1 MKTLLL
7 MGITRERDR
16 AFGDHFK
23 GGHAYSKWRL
33 KVKLIGIRE
42 PFFLLM
48 NINIQIRRISF
59 LFVIL
64 PLSSLTRVAALIF
77 LAT

>member
-23 GGHAYSKWRL
+23 GGHTYSKWRL

-42 PFFLLM
+42 PFC
-48 NINIQIRRISF
+48 
-59 LFVIL
+59 
-64 PLSSLTRVAALIF
+64 
-77 LAT
+77 